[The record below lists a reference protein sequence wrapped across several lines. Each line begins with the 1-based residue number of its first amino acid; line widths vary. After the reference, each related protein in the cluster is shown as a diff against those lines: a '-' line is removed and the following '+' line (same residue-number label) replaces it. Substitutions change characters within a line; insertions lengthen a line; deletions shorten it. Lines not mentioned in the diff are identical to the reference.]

1 VTYIDKIVKKPWGYE
16 YLIYENTDVGLWFL
30 HIEKDQCTSMHCHP
44 KKTTGLVLLDG
55 QAEISFLADKR
66 RLEGISKVMIRRGL
80 FHSTKA
86 LSDNGAFVLE
96 IETPVDKHDLVRL
109 NDKYG
114 RQSTPY
120 EGVSHEEKKNVDCLW
135 LEEPSSGD
143 FKTYNFANCKLKL
156 EKINDVSIINNKKD
170 DDLIMFLSGGLIR
183 TIDDK
188 FHCVTIPGDVGYGKI
203 VKYISKQLDGVSK
216 DTLIL
221 TITKDE
227 I

>member
-1 VTYIDKIVKKPWGYE
+1 MSYVDKIVKKPWGYE
-16 YLIYENTDVGLWFL
+16 YLVYENADVGLWFL
-30 HIEKDQCTSMHCHP
+30 YIEKDQCTSMHCHP

-66 RLEGISKVMIRRGL
+66 QLEGVSKVMIRRGL

-86 LSDNGAFVLE
+86 LSEEGVFVLE
-96 IETPVDKHDLVRL
+96 IETPADKHDLVRL
-109 NDKYG
+109 RDKYG

-120 EGVSHEEKKNVDCLW
+120 EGAPHEEKKNVDCLW
-135 LEEPSSGD
+135 FEEPAPGTA
-143 FKTYNFANCKLKL
+143 KTYKFANCRLKI
-156 EKINDVSIINNKKD
+156 EKINDVSVINNKKD
-170 DDLIMFLSGGLIR
+170 DDLIMFLSGGLVR
-183 TIDDK
+183 VIDNK
-188 FHCVTIPGDVGYGKI
+188 FHCVTIPGDVGRGGI
-203 VKYISKQLDGVSK
+203 VKHISKQLDGVSE